1 MQVQEVLGMRTLG
14 WLLLAGTTLS
24 AQSPSPPAAEAAP
37 APSGQAPAAVV
48 SPMKPVVTVS
58 ELMVQ
63 VVYPYSDAVFYIT
76 TRTPDNDAA
85 WLELQ
90 AKTLALA
97 ESANLLMMPG
107 RARDQDR
114 WMKDAKLLLDVGTTA
129 YRAAKRRDVEALTAL
144 NDELYASCVTCHQD
158 YRPTYRRRLP

>member
-14 WLLLAGTTLS
+14 WLLLAGTTLT
-24 AQSPSPPAAEAAP
+24 AQSPSPPAGETPPPRTGQTPEA
-37 APSGQAPAAVV
+37 VT
-48 SPMKPVVTVS
+48 SPLKPVVGVS

-63 VVYPYSDAVFYIT
+63 IVYPYSDAVFYIT
-76 TRTPDNDAA
+76 TRSPENDTA

-114 WMKDAKLLLDVGTTA
+114 WMKDAKLLLDVGTAA

-144 NDELYASCVTCHQD
+144 NEELYTSCVTCHQD
-158 YRPTYRRRLP
+158 DRPTYRRRLP